1 MLTNIFQMG
10 WNHQLTRKLHYL
22 AHEKY
27 TSNLGL
33 SQPLQT
39 NHSLASFVDKLGR
52 STSHHPDYYIFS
64 RESWIKPSFATISHY
79 YWEGGQPTVEF
90 TKLGLD
96 LVFECFFLQ
105 NFRGTNRKHC
115 TSRLSIFSGRRCL
128 VLPETFLAFY
138 YYISVTTSS
147 ETKYNQLPPLAEENK
162 STWCRHSWHSY
173 YPGSLNSIYLHWN
186 EAHQLKT
193 VSSWIE
199 SRTAPGNLH
208 PFYESNHQQHTMC
221 FLLQAV

>member
-1 MLTNIFQMG
+1 MVSNICCFHSYLGKIPMLTNIFQMG

-79 YWEGGQPTVEF
+79 YWEGGQPRVEF
-90 TKLGLD
+90 TKLGQLGLD
-96 LVFECFFLQ
+96 LVFECFFFAKFSWHKPQALHVEVEHFFWSLVFGFTR
-105 NFRGTNRKHC
+105 N
-115 TSRLSIFSGRRCL
+115 IFSIL
-128 VLPETFLAFY
+128 LLH
-138 YYISVTTSS
+138 ISD
-147 ETKYNQLPPLAEENK
+147 NIFRNK
-162 STWCRHSWHSY
+162 
-173 YPGSLNSIYLHWN
+173 I
-186 EAHQLKT
+186 
-193 VSSWIE
+193 
-199 SRTAPGNLH
+199 
-208 PFYESNHQQHTMC
+208 
-221 FLLQAV
+221 